1 MDGHWVKPVVRTLA
15 DQVADTILEGIARGH
30 YKAGETLPSQRAL
43 AQRLGVGLAV
53 VREAIQ
59 RLQILRILSAKQ
71 GRGTIVE
78 SVGWTQLMFEPSLG
92 ILALERHAIARI
104 WEARNGIEKE
114 TALLATR
121 RATAADLATMRAI
134 IEQAGDGLEKYDD
147 NHRLNHAFHGAIAS
161 ASKNTVLVEMLEPL
175 LRIDVGMKRK
185 VYDVGLSRRS
195 WQVHRR
201 IFEAIESRDEAA
213 VAAAMADHASALDAE
228 MHKFEA
234 VLREQAGAAERFT
247 MVG

>member
-1 MDGHWVKPVVRTLA
+1 
-15 DQVADTILEGIARGH
+15 
-30 YKAGETLPSQRAL
+30 
-43 AQRLGVGLAV
+43 
-53 VREAIQ
+53 
-59 RLQILRILSAKQ
+59 
-71 GRGTIVE
+71 
-78 SVGWTQLMFEPSLG
+78 
-92 ILALERHAIARI
+92 
-104 WEARNGIEKE
+104 
-114 TALLATR
+114 
-121 RATAADLATMRAI
+121 
-134 IEQAGDGLEKYDD
+134 
-147 NHRLNHAFHGAIAS
+147 
-161 ASKNTVLVEMLEPL
+161 MLEPL